1 MFKGEGFA
9 CLKFVDTNFT
19 DDGNFT
25 NGNDTDFNCTDV
37 FGNCTDDGNFTD
49 SCAELG
55 IFSDP
60 CEDARCDLFANNT
73 ENGMAQTWKH

>member
-9 CLKFVDTNFT
+9 CLRFVDTNFT
-19 DDGNFT
+19 DDGNF
-25 NGNDTDFNCTDV
+25 GNDTDLNCTDV

-49 SCAELG
+49 SCADLG

-60 CEDARCDLFANNT
+60 CEDARCDLYANNT
-73 ENGMAQTWKH
+73 ENGMALTWKH